1 MIHKQLIEI
10 QLTTKII
17 KVSCVLATFSN
28 FLKCFLA
35 ILLNLLAPWNGF
47 NDKGYTILKFLGK
60 MKN

>member
-1 MIHKQLIEI
+1 MIHKQLIKI

-17 KVSCVLATFSN
+17 KVSCVLATLSN
-28 FLKCFLA
+28 FLKSFLA
-35 ILLNLLAPWNGF
+35 TLLNLLAPWNGF